1 LLDALGLDPAL
12 FPGTGT
18 AAAAFRTLVPR
29 GYAALME
36 WQRPDDPLLR
46 QVLPV
51 GEELVERP
59 GFVRDP
65 VGDQAAL
72 QAPGMLQKYHGR
84 ALLMVTGVCAIH
96 CRYCFRRH
104 YPLSPGSLLK
114 NRGAPTFERLSA
126 SPDIEEV
133 ILSGGDP
140 LMLDDRAFR
149 DLVTRLEALPHLKRL
164 RVHTR
169 LPVVLPS
176 RVTALLCDALASC
189 RLKAV
194 LVVHANHPRELSSGV
209 SAALARLRGTGITVL
224 NQSVLL
230 KGVNDRAQVLSELSE
245 RLFENGVLPYY
256 LHLLDRV
263 TGAAHF
269 EVDLRTAFE
278 LIQALRARLPGY
290 LVPRLVR
297 EEPGR
302 DGKTL
307 LA

>member
-1 LLDALGLDPAL
+1 LGLDPAL
-12 FPGTGT
+12 FPGTN
-18 AAAAFRTLVPR
+18 AAASRFRLLVPR

-36 WQRPDDPLLR
+36 MRNPDDPLLR

-59 GFVRDP
+59 GFLRDP
-65 VGDQAAL
+65 VADRAASKAAGL
-72 QAPGMLQKYHGR
+72 LQKYQGR
-84 ALLMVTGVCAIH
+84 ALLITTGACAIH
-96 CRYCFRRH
+96 CRYCFRRNG
-104 YPLSPGSLLK
+104 LGAEWSILNDRAASALK
-114 NRGAPTFERLSA
+114 RLAA
-126 SPDIEEV
+126 SPNVDEV

-140 LMLDDRAFR
+140 LMLDDRTLS
-149 DLVTRLEALPHLKRL
+149 DLIARLEALPHVKRL

-169 LPVVLPS
+169 VPIVLPE
-176 RVTALLCDALASC
+176 RITPALCDILARP
-189 RLKAV
+189 RLRPV
-194 LVVHANHPRELSSGV
+194 LVVHANHPRELTSEVG
-209 SAALARLRGTGITVL
+209 AALARTRETGATLL

-230 KGVNDRAQVLSELSE
+230 KGVNDHSEVLAELS
-245 RLFENGVLPYY
+245 RSLFENGVLPYY

-269 EVDLRTAFE
+269 EVGSPAASRLME
-278 LIQALRARLPGY
+278 ALRARLPGY

-302 DGKTL
+302 DAKTV